1 MGKVPEGFRGFFCA
15 LWAFFE
21 GVLQNVDVIRG
32 VFCGEVVVR
41 CVVNVVRKRR
51 ISGAEK

>member
-1 MGKVPEGFRGFFCA
+1 MFQKVPGLFSCFMGV
-15 LWAFFE
+15 FE
-21 GVLQNVDVIRG
+21 GVLENVDG
-32 VFCGEVVVR
+32 NTWCFCGEVVVK